1 MPQLYNNLQEEKCPG
16 VKGPQHQQIFS
27 NTKDSK
33 QEITQNETLFSSV
46 KESQDNGKYAVNILE
61 FLRKHEEI
69 YQILSRV
76 KQFEV
81 EPDKNGLKT
90 FQTLLSIIPVW
101 LLSEEKR
108 KYGVRTAVENN
119 IEKIKEEIT
128 HIKARAEDMLVSCES
143 VIHTAMTSSKA
154 GKQRNKPTR
163 FNETSSKVSSVNV
176 SCNKNTEQK
185 ENTILEETEHHQR
198 ATHHEATAQNQVKT
212 HQIKLDDSKISPPS

>member
-33 QEITQNETLFSSV
+33 QEITQNKTLFSSV

-128 HIKARAEDMLVSCES
+128 HIKARAEDMLVSCECNS
-143 VIHTAMTSSKA
+143 YSHDILQGWKTE
-154 GKQRNKPTR
+154 KQTY
-163 FNETSSKVSSVNV
+163 
-176 SCNKNTEQK
+176 
-185 ENTILEETEHHQR
+185 
-198 ATHHEATAQNQVKT
+198 
-212 HQIKLDDSKISPPS
+212 